1 MRYRVTV
8 NTEKYVCGRC
18 SKKNWEAGTRNDYML
33 AINGRTFC
41 ENNLREVCWLLDMF
55 QGITHNHSEWTP
67 ENSEKVGK
75 YGDYYGMSD
84 RFYKWLHKK
93 AHKVKYHD
101 RLCGF
106 DRTQWLSGYGF
117 MQGYFDKRK
126 YLAELKE
133 NGVVKV
139 PFKAL
144 YDLRQYDKAMNGCYM
159 EIRAV

>member
-41 ENNLREVCWLLDMF
+41 ENNLREVGWLLELF
-55 QGITHNHSEWTP
+55 HGITHNHDEWTP

-75 YGDYYGMSD
+75 YGGYYGMSD

-106 DRTQWLSGYGF
+106 LGTASCRAISTSGNILLNSRRTAWS
-117 MQGYFDKRK
+117 K
-126 YLAELKE
+126 YRSKLCMIC
-133 NGVVKV
+133 GSTT
-139 PFKAL
+139 
-144 YDLRQYDKAMNGCYM
+144 R
-159 EIRAV
+159 R

>member
-18 SKKNWEAGTRNDYML
+18 SKKNWEVGTRNDYML
-33 AINGRTFC
+33 SINGRTFC
-41 ENNLREVCWLLDMF
+41 ENNLREVGWLLDMF
-55 QGITHNHSEWTP
+55 QGITHNNGEWTP

-93 AHKVKYHD
+93 AHKVRYYD

-117 MQGYFDKRK
+117 CQGYFDKRE

-133 NGVVKV
+133 KGVVKI